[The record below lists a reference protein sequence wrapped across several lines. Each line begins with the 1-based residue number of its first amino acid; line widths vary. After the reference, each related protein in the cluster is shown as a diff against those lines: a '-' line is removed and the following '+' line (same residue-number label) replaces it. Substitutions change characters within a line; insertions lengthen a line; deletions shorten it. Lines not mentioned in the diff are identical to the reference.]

1 MQNTNIMKQTM
12 LLAAAAFLLSFNS
25 NAQWGKRI
33 KGNGNVV
40 TQERSVDTY
49 NGVVLSGWF
58 DVELV
63 AGPEGRLTLKG
74 EENLLEHLE
83 TEVKNGTLHIRP
95 EKGYNLEPSSW
106 KGGGILVTVP
116 VESVSEVS
124 MSGSGDIVGKTR
136 IQSETFRASMS
147 GSGDISLELAVGQME
162 VVLSGSGDIALSGSA
177 DRADIRVSGSGDV
190 RAYELQAREIEAMV
204 SGSADIR
211 VTATESLTARV
222 SGSGDIH
229 YRGNPAKLDA
239 KTSGSGDVTQGR

>member
-1 MQNTNIMKQTM
+1 MYKTTHMKQTL
-12 LLAAAAFLLSFNS
+12 LLAAAALLLAGNV
-25 NAQWGKRI
+25 NAQWGKKIR
-33 KGNGNVV
+33 GSGNVV
-40 TQERSVDTY
+40 TEERSVGNYD
-49 NGVVLSGWF
+49 GVALSGWF

-74 EENLLEHLE
+74 EDNLLEHLE

-106 KGGGILVTVP
+106 KGGGIVVTVP

-136 IQSETFRASMS
+136 LRSDSFRASMS
-147 GSGDISLELAVGQME
+147 GSGDMSLEVEAANVT
-162 VVLSGSGDIALSGSA
+162 VALSGSGDIALSGSA
-177 DRADIRVSGSGDV
+177 DRAEIRVSGSGDV
-190 RAYELQAREIEAMV
+190 KAYELQAREVEAV
-204 SGSADIR
+204 VAGSADIR

-239 KTSGSGDVTQGR
+239 KTSGSGDVTQGK